1 MTIDLATSKD
11 ITKLAK
17 FHGCDRDELVSEAW
31 LIQHSFPDLS
41 DELILKKVRSRA
53 IEMKKQAGRGFIGH
67 SDINDLVDYISGSD
81 LQSMNALDTLI
92 FLENETERQAKIDAL
107 DSLTTAK
114 LAHLADCK
122 SGHEISRR
130 DMKPVRTVAIM
141 INDWCTDA
149 RQPNPQMSLIG

>member
-17 FHGCDRDELVSEAW
+17 FHDCDRDELVSEAW
-31 LIQHSFPDLS
+31 LIQCAFPELS
-41 DELILKKVRSRA
+41 DELVLKKVRARA

-67 SDINDLVDYISGSD
+67 ADINELVDFVAGSD
-81 LQSMNALDTLI
+81 LQSMDALHTLI
-92 FLENETERQAKIDAL
+92 FLEDELERQAKIAAL
-107 DSLTTAK
+107 DSLTTAQ

-122 SGHEISRR
+122 SGHEVSRR
-130 DMKPVRTVAIM
+130 DKKPARTVAVM